1 MALRE
6 VVHYGDP
13 ILRKACNPVKD
24 FDNLSPLIEDIFD
37 TMYEENGIGLA
48 ANQIGVDL
56 NLFIIDISG
65 IEEEEDRAYIFINS
79 EMVDSR
85 GESWFEE
92 GCLSIPDVRL
102 EVKRPEFIQIKY
114 QDETGATHIEEM
126 EGLMARAIQHE
137 IDHLKGVFIVD
148 RVTKTVKMT
157 VEKDLKRISEG
168 AASRAKTRKAFV
180 L

>member
-1 MALRE
+1 MAVRE
-6 VVHYGDP
+6 VVHYGDS
-13 ILRKACNPVKD
+13 ILRKVCKPVKD
-24 FDNLSPLIEDIFD
+24 FKKLSSLIDDMFD
-37 TMYEENGIGLA
+37 TMYEESGIGLA

-65 IEEEEDRAYIFINS
+65 IEGETESVHIFINGEIMES
-79 EMVDSR
+79 S

-102 EVKRPEFIQIKY
+102 EVKRPEFIQFKY
-114 QDETGATHIEEM
+114 QDENGTEHIEEM
-126 EGLMARAIQHE
+126 RGLLARAIQHE

-157 VEKDLKRISEG
+157 VENDLKMIAQG
-168 AASRAKTRKAFV
+168 AVIRAKTRKAFV

>member
-1 MALRE
+1 MAVRE
-6 VVHYGDP
+6 VVHYGDS
-13 ILRKACNPVKD
+13 ILRKVCKPVKD
-24 FDNLSPLIEDIFD
+24 FKKLSSLIDDMFD
-37 TMYEENGIGLA
+37 TMYEESGIGLA

-65 IEEEEDRAYIFINS
+65 IEEETESVHIFINGEIMES
-79 EMVDSR
+79 S

-92 GCLSIPDVRL
+92 GCLSIPNVRL
-102 EVKRPEFIQIKY
+102 EVKRPEFIQFKY
-114 QDETGATHIEEM
+114 QDENGTEHIEEM
-126 EGLMARAIQHE
+126 RGLLARAIQHE

-157 VEKDLKRISEG
+157 VENDLKMIAQG
-168 AASRAKTRKAFV
+168 AVIRAKTRKAFV

>member
-1 MALRE
+1 MAVRE
-6 VVHYGDP
+6 VVHYGDS
-13 ILRKACNPVKD
+13 ILRKVCKPVKD
-24 FDNLSPLIEDIFD
+24 FKKLSSLIDDMFD
-37 TMYEENGIGLA
+37 TMYEESGIGLA

-65 IEEEEDRAYIFINS
+65 IEEETESVHIFINGEIMES
-79 EMVDSR
+79 S

-102 EVKRPEFIQIKY
+102 EVKRPEFIQFKY
-114 QDETGATHIEEM
+114 QDENGTEHIEEM
-126 EGLMARAIQHE
+126 RGLLARAIQHE

-157 VEKDLKRISEG
+157 VENDLKMIAQG
-168 AASRAKTRKAFV
+168 AVIRAKTRKAFV

>member
-1 MALRE
+1 MAVRE

-13 ILRKACNPVKD
+13 ILRKVCKPVKD
-24 FDNLSPLIEDIFD
+24 FKKLSSLIDDMFD
-37 TMYEENGIGLA
+37 TMYEESGIGLA

-65 IEEEEDRAYIFINS
+65 IEEETESVHIFINGEIMES
-79 EMVDSR
+79 S

-102 EVKRPEFIQIKY
+102 EVKRPEFIQFKY
-114 QDETGATHIEEM
+114 QDENGTEHIEEM
-126 EGLMARAIQHE
+126 RGLLARAIQHE

-157 VEKDLKRISEG
+157 VENDLKMIAQG
-168 AASRAKTRKAFV
+168 AVIRAKTRKAFV

>member
-1 MALRE
+1 MAVRE

-13 ILRKACNPVKD
+13 ILRKVCKPVKD
-24 FDNLSPLIEDIFD
+24 FKKLSSLIDDMFD
-37 TMYEENGIGLA
+37 TMYEESGVGLA

-65 IEEEEDRAYIFINS
+65 IEEETESVHIFIN
-79 EMVDSR
+79 
-85 GESWFEE
+85 GEIMESSGEAWFEE
-92 GCLSIPDVRL
+92 GCLSIPNIRL
-102 EVKRPEFIQIKY
+102 EVKRPEFIQFKY
-114 QDETGATHIEEM
+114 QDETGTEHIEEM
-126 EGLMARAIQHE
+126 GGLLARAIQHE

-157 VEKDLKRISEG
+157 VENDLKMIAQG
-168 AASRAKTRKAFV
+168 AVIRAKTRKAFV